1 MDKTLFG
8 FISSLFYKNNIC
20 EFSFYFPVGTKELDS
35 WLCLMSIQFFLS
47 TPPSRGQA
55 WGGGNALV
63 WFCLLCR
70 FPTLPPR
77 AAVFTPLS
85 TSSYFQ
91 FAVALL
97 WIPDDWE
104 FAPVGGCLGEGK

>member
-1 MDKTLFG
+1 MVL
-8 FISSLFYKNNIC
+8 
-20 EFSFYFPVGTKELDS
+20 SFMPFPH
-35 WLCLMSIQFFLS
+35 
-47 TPPSRGQA
+47 PP
-55 WGGGNALV
+55 
-63 WFCLLCR
+63 
-70 FPTLPPR
+70 PPR

-104 FAPVGGCLGEGK
+104 FAPVGGCLGEGKQEKPGPTFKPVSVGAS